1 MPSTSLM
8 NQLLKKIIRSG
19 VGRSRFIMANIGL
32 GVALLLILLA
42 VQTQV
47 DFNDLLHGK
56 YNQNETAD
64 FLVINKA
71 ITADNQ
77 NSDTKNAF
85 TEAEIADIKR
95 QPFVESLGEIKANNF
110 SISLESYSK
119 AIPFYSDGFF
129 EAVPNDFI
137 DVKVDSW
144 KWQEGQEDLPIIIPS
159 SWLDIY
165 NYGMALS
172 RTDLPQLSPEAIKS
186 IPLKITVKGRSG
198 QVVLTGHV
206 VGLSDRIVSVLVP
219 QTFLDWANKNFGYN
233 DVVKSTR
240 VVIKTKDPSDPA
252 LSKYLEDKHLRTNAD
267 KTRFSKAR
275 TAVNVVVGV
284 VGFFGVVM
292 LLFALLVFSL
302 FIQLTIASCKTEI
315 VLLITLGASPKQL
328 GKFLM
333 KQFYPTNLYL
343 LLLCLGILAGLEY
356 AAYHFLQAQG
366 MFVNLFISI
375 WTVAAALAVLLMV
388 FLVYKRAIGKYVK
401 G

>member
-1 MPSTSLM
+1 M

-19 VGRSRFIMANIGL
+19 VGRSRFIMANVGL

-47 DFNDLLHGK
+47 NFNDLLHGK

-77 NSDTKNAF
+77 HSETKNAF
-85 TEAEIADIKR
+85 TGAEISDIKK

-129 EAVPNDFI
+129 EAVPDDFI
-137 DVKVDSW
+137 DVKTDNW
-144 KWQEGQEDLPIIIPS
+144 KWQEGQDDLPIIIPS

-172 RTDLPQLSPEAIKS
+172 RTNLPQLSPEAIKS
-186 IPLKITVKGRSG
+186 IPLKITVKGRSNNIE
-198 QVVLTGHV
+198 LTGHV

-252 LSKYLEDKHLRTNAD
+252 LSKYLENNHLRTNED

-284 VGFFGVVM
+284 VGFFGVIM

-315 VLLITLGASPKQL
+315 QLLITLGSSPKQL
-328 GKFLM
+328 GNFLM
-333 KQFYPTNLYL
+333 RQFFPANLWL
-343 LLLCLGILAGLEY
+343 MLLCLGISAGLEY
-356 AAYHFLQAQG
+356 GAYRYLQTQG
-366 MFVNLFISI
+366 MFVNPLINS